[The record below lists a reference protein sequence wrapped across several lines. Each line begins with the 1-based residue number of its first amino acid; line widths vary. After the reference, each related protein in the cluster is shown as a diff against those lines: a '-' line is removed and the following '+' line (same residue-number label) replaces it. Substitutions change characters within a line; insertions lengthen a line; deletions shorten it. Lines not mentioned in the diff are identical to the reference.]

1 MKRRRDPVGV
11 TIKDIARQAGM
22 SVSAVSLVLNNRP
35 CRISEAKK
43 QEIREIAAR
52 LQYQPNQMARSLVT
66 KETKML
72 ALILPDIENIFFSS
86 LAKRIEDGC
95 RREGY
100 LLIIANS
107 GDRSAEDRALLHSIA
122 ARGVDGIFLIVSN
135 ESYRDNTALLAEL
148 GGLSI
153 PFVMVDRVYED
164 FVCDQ
169 VLFDNEEGG
178 YLAARHLIGMG
189 HTRIGCI
196 ANTAANNGRARLRGY
211 RKAMEEAGLAA
222 PDEWI
227 AQGDYRMESGYRAAD
242 PLLHAGLTAV
252 FATNDM
258 MALGFLRRLY
268 EKGKRVP
275 ADFSVVGYDDALDP
289 FLLGNGLTTVAQDA
303 QQLGDAACRLL
314 IHRIRSGMGDPQA
327 VRLRPAL
334 IVRGSVRAC
343 GAE

>member
-1 MKRRRDPVGV
+1 MGV

-196 ANTAANNGRARLRGY
+196 ANTAANNGRARLRG
-211 RKAMEEAGLAA
+211 L
-222 PDEWI
+222 P
-227 AQGDYRMESGYRAAD
+227 QGHGGGRARGSGRMDR
-242 PLLHAGLTAV
+242 P
-252 FATNDM
+252 
-258 MALGFLRRLY
+258 RRLPD
-268 EKGKRVP
+268 GKRLP
-275 ADFSVVGYDDALDP
+275 RGGSASARRANRRFCHQRHDGAWLSAPPLRKRE
-289 FLLGNGLTTVAQDA
+289 A
-303 QQLGDAACRLL
+303 
-314 IHRIRSGMGDPQA
+314 RSGGLLRG
-327 VRLRPAL
+327 RL
-334 IVRGSVRAC
+334 
-343 GAE
+343 

>member
-1 MKRRRDPVGV
+1 MGV

-148 GGLSI
+148 GRAEHPLCDGRPGL
-153 PFVMVDRVYED
+153 
-164 FVCDQ
+164 
-169 VLFDNEEGG
+169 
-178 YLAARHLIGMG
+178 
-189 HTRIGCI
+189 
-196 ANTAANNGRARLRGY
+196 
-211 RKAMEEAGLAA
+211 
-222 PDEWI
+222 
-227 AQGDYRMESGYRAAD
+227 
-242 PLLHAGLTAV
+242 
-252 FATNDM
+252 
-258 MALGFLRRLY
+258 
-268 EKGKRVP
+268 
-275 ADFSVVGYDDALDP
+275 
-289 FLLGNGLTTVAQDA
+289 
-303 QQLGDAACRLL
+303 
-314 IHRIRSGMGDPQA
+314 
-327 VRLRPAL
+327 
-334 IVRGSVRAC
+334 
-343 GAE
+343 